1 MLSKPA
7 QNRDEGKEKLKLP
20 LLSKERRDLLT
31 AIARRYGSV
40 AEELNDLKEQVTS
53 KRKPDD
59 PQKEQEETQE
69 EDSVTQELWVYI
81 CTKNN

>member
-20 LLSKERRDLLT
+20 LLSKERRDLLS

-40 AEELNDLKEQVTS
+40 AEELNDLKEQVIS

-59 PQKEQEETQE
+59 PQKEQEETEE